1 MLPSH
6 PDERQAA
13 QTRSSKLVDLVVIGG
28 GINGSG
34 IAVDAAGRGL
44 SVLLCEQHDLA
55 AHTSS
60 ASSKLWTQSLRP
72 YSALAQDSHGII
84 SPQDRSSFWDLQ
96 VSGKRSLPRHWQRSF
111 STTSGT

>member
-1 MLPSH
+1 MLPPH

-60 ASSKLWTQSLRP
+60 ASSKSLSSTQNR
-72 YSALAQDSHGII
+72 ATT
-84 SPQDRSSFWDLQ
+84 RRVSFGDGQTPL
-96 VSGKRSLPRHWQRSF
+96 
-111 STTSGT
+111 

>member
-60 ASSKLWTQSLRP
+60 ASSKLVHGGLRYLEQFDFRLVREALGEREVLRP
-72 YSALAQDSHGII
+72 
-84 SPQDRSSFWDLQ
+84 
-96 VSGKRSLPRHWQRSF
+96 RHR
-111 STTSGT
+111 T

>member
-1 MLPSH
+1 MLPPH

-60 ASSKLWTQSLRP
+60 ASSKLVHGGCATSNSLIFVWCVRRWA
-72 YSALAQDSHGII
+72 SA
-84 SPQDRSSFWDLQ
+84 RC
-96 VSGKRSLPRHWQRSF
+96 
-111 STTSGT
+111 